1 MVKAK
6 SVSLRVLGLGFS
18 EMSYP
23 EKEFSPMKSSRGPT
37 VGYFPWERGVIPF
50 S

>member
-6 SVSLRVLGLGFS
+6 SVSLLGLGFS

-23 EKEFSPMKSSRGPT
+23 EKEFSPIKSSRGPT
-37 VGYFPWERGVIPF
+37 VGYFPWEPGVIPF